1 MSDNANTTIVILGAG
16 QAGYQTAASLRQAGH
31 VGSITLVGDEPGVPY
46 QRPPLSKAYLLGK
59 IGETA
64 LRFRPDTWFAEQRVT
79 RVQETATRIDR
90 ANRAVHLASGQVLP
104 YDHLVIATGA
114 RNRVPP
120 LPGIELGGVFGI
132 RTLADADALSPR
144 VDQAKHVVVVGAG
157 FIGLEFAAVAAARG
171 TKVHVLELAD
181 RPMAR
186 ALSKP
191 MSQLFDQAHAA
202 WGVTLDYG
210 SSLTELL
217 GRDGQVC
224 AVKTA
229 DGQEMPADLVVYGIG
244 VLPNA
249 ELAAEAGLAVANGVV
264 VDEHLLTADPHVS
277 AIGDVAAFPSA
288 HAGKLVRLESVQNAV
303 DQAKCVAN
311 RLMGLTTRYTALPW
325 FWTDQGDMKLQMAGL
340 ADGHDET
347 VALGDPAAKQLSVL
361 CYRDGQLVAVE
372 SVNRPAD
379 HMAARKILARP
390 GAPTAA
396 QAREPGFDL
405 KAWELATR
413 PAA

>member
-1 MSDNANTTIVILGAG
+1 MSDHANATIVILGAG

-31 VGSITLVGDEPGVPY
+31 LGSITLVGDEPGVPY

-59 IGETA
+59 IGEAA
-64 LRFRPDTWFAEQRVT
+64 LRFRPETWFADQRIT
-79 RVQETATRIDR
+79 RVQDTATRIDR
-90 ANRAVHLASGQVLP
+90 AERVVQLSSGQVLP

-114 RNRVPP
+114 RNRVPA
-120 LPGIELGGVFGI
+120 LPGIDLAGVFGI

-171 TKVHVLELAD
+171 AKVHVLELAD

-191 MSQLFDQAHAA
+191 MSQLFDRAHAG

-210 SSLTELL
+210 KSLAEIL
-217 GRDGQVC
+217 GRDGQVV

-229 DGQEMPADLVVYGIG
+229 DGHELPADLVVYGIG

-249 ELAAEAGLAVANGVV
+249 ELAAQAGLAVANGVV
-264 VDEHLLTADPHVS
+264 VDEQLLTQDPRIS

-288 HAGKLVRLESVQNAV
+288 QLGTLVRLESVQNAV
-303 DQAKCVAN
+303 DQAKCVAG
-311 RLMGLTTRYTALPW
+311 RLMGTATRYTALPW

-347 VALGDPAAKQLSVL
+347 VAIGDAEAKQLSVL
-361 CYRDGQLVAVE
+361 CYRAGQLVAVE

-390 GAPTAA
+390 GAPSAA
-396 QAREPGFDL
+396 QAREPGFEL